1 MDHKIPE
8 KKEKRKFEIIMNTVT
23 HGIYTDFTLRN
34 IAKKVT
40 MEFAKGKKNI
50 IFHLREKKKSGKTYG
65 PYIGYIKNG
74 KAIVRIHKI
83 SGGTEDYDWNNPQ
96 LKQAF
101 LENCKISS
109 GGTNQVYNE
118 TQHKFVDSNTIK
130 HFKKPFDFEFYI
142 KKLNLG
148 TLLTIC
154 IFGTITDIINI
165 KGSKFLPYFCY
176 LFKDKLKFKKISNQG
191 NVIDFMDISF
201 KELSIK
207 SITNREQTP
216 QNNSIITLLYNSLTN
231 KKGMTE
237 DEIILKNKLIEMM
250 SQQYNAQNNYNFYRC
265 DNPAEEVKNENGDIF
280 VGYDENLLIR
290 FPNGSFKFYYKYS
303 YHNENFYV
311 LENINGNLQERQI
324 TVEELPI
331 YDILCMYSASLP
343 LLNEKFKQRI
353 DIEKKNISITQN
365 NFIKLEGSNF
375 NKENNKTS
383 GKIKKKLITQR
394 TYIFFGSR
402 IFRNNTRNAEP
413 SFLYVC
419 FREGQKVY
427 YYHRDELDN
436 KRLLSELNN
445 IYALEDLI
453 SFILLKQMNNN
464 DFAKI
469 ILKEAQSTIKSLK
482 LINYMKM
489 MA

>member
-1 MDHKIPE
+1 MDHKTLE

-23 HGIYTDFTLRN
+23 HGIYSDFTLRN

-83 SGGTEDYDWNNPQ
+83 SGGTEDYDWNNNLQ

-109 GGTNQVYNE
+109 GTNQVYNE
-118 TQHKFVDSNTIK
+118 IQKRFIVSNTIK

-154 IFGTITDIINI
+154 IFGTISKIIDIER
-165 KGSKFLPYFCY
+165 SKFLPYFCY
-176 LFKDKLKFKKISNQG
+176 LFKNQLKFKKISNQED
-191 NVIDFMDISF
+191 NISFADISF
-201 KELSIK
+201 EELSIE
-207 SITNREQTP
+207 SITNRLQTP
-216 QNNSIITLLYNSLTN
+216 PKKSIIDLLYNSLAN
-231 KKGMTE
+231 KEGMTNN
-237 DEIILKNKLIEMM
+237 EIILKNKLIEMM
-250 SQQYNAQNNYNFYRC
+250 SQQYNTQNNYNFYRC
-265 DNPAEEVKNENGDIF
+265 DNPAEEVKNKNGDIF

-311 LENINGNLQERQI
+311 LENINGSLQERQI

-343 LLNEKFKQRI
+343 LLNEKLKQRI

-365 NFIKLEGSNF
+365 NFTKLEESNF
-375 NKENNKTS
+375 IKENLNTL
-383 GKIKKKLITQR
+383 GKIKKKMITQR

-402 IFRNNTRNAEP
+402 MFRNNNRNAEA

-419 FREGQKVY
+419 FREDKKVY
-427 YYHRDELDN
+427 YYHRDELYNN
-436 KRLLSELNN
+436 KRLLSELDKV
-445 IYALEDLI
+445 YALEDLI

-464 DFAKI
+464 DFAEI

-482 LINYMKM
+482 TRKISEM
-489 MA
+489 M